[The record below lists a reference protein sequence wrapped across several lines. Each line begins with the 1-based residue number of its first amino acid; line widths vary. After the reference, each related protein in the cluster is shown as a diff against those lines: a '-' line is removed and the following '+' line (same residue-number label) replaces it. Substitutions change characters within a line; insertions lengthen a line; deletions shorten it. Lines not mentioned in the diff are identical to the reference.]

1 MPKMTPNMQ
10 CIVYIVLSLT
20 LVEVSAFSIL
30 PAQGH
35 RLISSSRRYNN
46 WLGDLWEEVIEF
58 STYGPEER
66 RLLKAQREAAAAAA
80 AFTKSDIS
88 TESFRQAKQNFKSS
102 SSLTE
107 NEPPI
112 AASSLDDNMESSLSL
127 QAFQAAVAAK
137 EKEEDTDGGP
147 DLDGY
152 QLRDLLVKRWG
163 VPLDIGFERGYS
175 LANPGVY
182 CTILPVVFG
191 SPKCQHAT
199 ELDYLS
205 HLQAVIEILHK
216 YQNLDRFV
224 FFLQSTSRVPKPGRE
239 SVPYRL
245 ELSDPELEQILK
257 KMEG

>member
-1 MPKMTPNMQ
+1 MPKMTPTMQ
-10 CIVYIVLSLT
+10 CIVFIVLSLT
-20 LVEVSAFSIL
+20 LVEISAFSIL
-30 PAQGH
+30 PSQGH
-35 RLISSSRRYNN
+35 RLFSSSRRYNN

-58 STYGPEER
+58 STYGPGER
-66 RLLKAQREAAAAAA
+66 RLLKAQREAAAAS
-80 AFTKSDIS
+80 TKSDIS
-88 TESFRQAKQNFKSS
+88 TESFQQAKQNFKSS
-102 SSLTE
+102 SSLIE

-112 AASSLDDNMESSLSL
+112 AASSLDGNMDSSSSL

-137 EKEEDTDGGP
+137 EKEEDTIGGP

-152 QLRDLLVKRWG
+152 QLRDLLIKRWG

-175 LANPGVY
+175 LDNPGVY

-224 FFLQSTSRVPKPGRE
+224 FFLQSTSRVPKPGLE

-245 ELSDPELEQILK
+245 ELSDQELEQILK
-257 KMEG
+257 KMER